1 MMSKNENKVSLGSIF
16 KEGIFSGNPL
26 FIQLLGLCPALAITT
41 SIMNAVGMTMA
52 FTFVLVLSN
61 ITISLIRKIVP
72 DEIRIPVYI
81 IVVATFVTCV
91 SLLMQA
97 FMPTLYDSLAT
108 FVNLIVVNC
117 IILGRAE
124 AFASKNKV
132 VPSIIDALGQS
143 LGYGLALLI
152 VSALREIIGTQSITL
167 SNPFDSTQSY
177 TLEFIIKFGDQFK
190 IDFTQFKI
198 SFFTSAAGAF
208 VTMGIILAVI
218 AAMKQAKENKAKKGD
233 AK

>member
-1 MMSKNENKVSLGSIF
+1 MSKNENKVSLGSIF
-16 KEGIFSGNPL
+16 KEGVFTGNPL
-26 FIQLLGLCPALAITT
+26 FVQLLGLCPALAITT

-52 FTFVLVLSN
+52 FTFVLILSN

-97 FMPTLYDSLAT
+97 FMPALYDSLAT

-132 VPSIIDALGQS
+132 VPSIVDALGQS

-152 VSALREIIGTQSITL
+152 ISAIREIIGTQSITL
-167 SNPFDSTQSY
+167 SNPFDSTQSV
-177 TLEFIIKFGDQFK
+177 TLNLLTE
-190 IDFTQFKI
+190 FKI

>member
-1 MMSKNENKVSLGSIF
+1 MSKNENKVSLGSIF
-16 KEGIFSGNPL
+16 KEGIFTGNPL
-26 FIQLLGLCPALAITT
+26 FVQLLGLCPALAITT

-52 FTFVLVLSN
+52 FTFVLILSN

-97 FMPTLYDSLAT
+97 FMPALYDSLAT

-132 VPSIIDALGQS
+132 VPSIVDALGQS

-152 VSALREIIGTQSITL
+152 ISAIREIIGTQSITL
-167 SNPFDSTQSY
+167 SNPFDSTQSV
-177 TLEFIIKFGDQFK
+177 TLDLLTE
-190 IDFTQFKI
+190 FKI

>member
-1 MMSKNENKVSLGSIF
+1 MSKNENKVSLGSIF
-16 KEGIFSGNPL
+16 KEGIFTGNPL
-26 FIQLLGLCPALAITT
+26 FVQLLGLCPALAITT

-52 FTFVLVLSN
+52 FTFVLILSN

-97 FMPTLYDSLAT
+97 FMPALYDSLAT

-132 VPSIIDALGQS
+132 VPSIVDALGQS

-152 VSALREIIGTQSITL
+152 ISAIREIIGTQSITL
-167 SNPFDSTQSY
+167 SNPFDSTQSVTY
-177 TLEFIIKFGDQFK
+177 NLLPE
-190 IDFTQFKI
+190 FKI

>member
-1 MMSKNENKVSLGSIF
+1 MEKENKVSLGSIF

-26 FIQLLGLCPALAITT
+26 FVQLLGLCPALAITD

-52 FTFVLVLSN
+52 FTFVLLLSN
-61 ITISLIRKIVP
+61 ITISLIRNIIP
-72 DEIRIPVYI
+72 GEIRIPVYI

-97 FMPTLYDSLAT
+97 FTPALYTSLST

-132 VPSIIDALGQS
+132 VPSIVDAVGQS
-143 LGYGLALLI
+143 LGYGLALFV
-152 VSALREIIGTQSITL
+152 VSFIREVLGKQSITL
-167 SNPFDSTQSY
+167 SNPFDASQSV
-177 TLEFIIKFGDQFK
+177 TLPLLTDL
-190 IDFTQFKI
+190 KI
-198 SFFTSAAGAF
+198 SFFTSSAGAF
-208 VTMGIILAVI
+208 VTMGILLAVI
-218 AAMKQAKENKAKKGD
+218 AAIRQAKEEKAKKGD

>member
-1 MMSKNENKVSLGSIF
+1 
-16 KEGIFSGNPL
+16 
-26 FIQLLGLCPALAITT
+26 
-41 SIMNAVGMTMA
+41 
-52 FTFVLVLSN
+52 
-61 ITISLIRKIVP
+61 
-72 DEIRIPVYI
+72 
-81 IVVATFVTCV
+81 
-91 SLLMQA
+91 MQA
-97 FMPTLYDSLAT
+97 FMPALYDSLAT

-132 VPSIIDALGQS
+132 VPSIVDALGQS

-152 VSALREIIGTQSITL
+152 ISAIREIIGTQSITL
-167 SNPFDSTQSY
+167 SNPFDSTQSV
-177 TLEFIIKFGDQFK
+177 TLNLLTE
-190 IDFTQFKI
+190 FKI

>member
-1 MMSKNENKVSLGSIF
+1 MSKNENKVSLGSIF

-26 FIQLLGLCPALAITT
+26 FVQLLGLCPALAITT

-52 FTFVLVLSN
+52 FTFVLILSN

-97 FMPTLYDSLAT
+97 FMPALYDSLAT

-132 VPSIIDALGQS
+132 IPSIVDALGQS

-152 VSALREIIGTQSITL
+152 ISAIREIIGTQSITL
-167 SNPFDSTQSY
+167 SNPFDSTQSV
-177 TLEFIIKFGDQFK
+177 TLNLLTE
-190 IDFTQFKI
+190 FKI

>member
-1 MMSKNENKVSLGSIF
+1 MENKNKVSLKSVF
-16 KEGIFSGNPL
+16 KDGVLTSNPL
-26 FIQLLGLCPALAITT
+26 FVSLLGLCPALAITDKF
-41 SIMNAVGMTMA
+41 MNAIGMTFA
-52 FTFVLVLSN
+52 FFFVLLLSN
-61 ITISLIRKIVP
+61 VVISLLRNLIP

-81 IVVATFVTCV
+81 IIVATFVTCV

-97 FMPTLYDSLAT
+97 FMPALYDSLAT

-132 VPSIIDALGQS
+132 VPSIVDALGQS

-152 VSALREIIGTQSITL
+152 ISAIREIIGTQSITL
-167 SNPFDSTQSY
+167 SNPFDSTQSV
-177 TLEFIIKFGDQFK
+177 TLNLLTE
-190 IDFTQFKI
+190 FKI

>member
-1 MMSKNENKVSLGSIF
+1 MSKNENKVSLGSIF
-16 KEGIFSGNPL
+16 KEGVFTGNPL
-26 FIQLLGLCPALAITT
+26 FVQLLGLCPALAITT

-52 FTFVLVLSN
+52 FTFVLILSN

-97 FMPTLYDSLAT
+97 FMPALYDSLAT

-124 AFASKNKV
+124 AFASKNGPVASLFDAIGMGIGFV
-132 VPSIIDALGQS
+132 V
-143 LGYGLALLI
+143 
-152 VSALREIIGTQSITL
+152 
-167 SNPFDSTQSY
+167 
-177 TLEFIIKFGDQFK
+177 
-190 IDFTQFKI
+190 
-198 SFFTSAAGAF
+198 GAF
-208 VTMGIILAVI
+208 MVKSNKDLSKAVDKGKQVIEDTIENGKDKLEEVTKPK
-218 AAMKQAKENKAKKGD
+218 KQTNKK
-233 AK
+233 

>member
-1 MMSKNENKVSLGSIF
+1 MSKNENKVSLGSIF
-16 KEGIFSGNPL
+16 KEGIFTGNPL
-26 FIQLLGLCPALAITT
+26 FVQLLGLCPALAITT

-52 FTFVLVLSN
+52 FTFVLILSN

-97 FMPTLYDSLAT
+97 LMPALYDSLAT

-132 VPSIIDALGQS
+132 VPSIVDALGQS

-152 VSALREIIGTQSITL
+152 ISAIREIIGTQSITL
-167 SNPFDSTQSY
+167 SNPFDSTQSV
-177 TLEFIIKFGDQFK
+177 TLDLLTE
-190 IDFTQFKI
+190 FKI

>member
-1 MMSKNENKVSLGSIF
+1 MSKNENKVSLGSIF
-16 KEGIFSGNPL
+16 KEGVFTGNPL
-26 FIQLLGLCPALAITT
+26 FVQLLGLCPALAITT

-52 FTFVLVLSN
+52 FTFVLILSN

-97 FMPTLYDSLAT
+97 FMPALYDSLAT

-132 VPSIIDALGQS
+132 VPSIVDALGQS

-152 VSALREIIGTQSITL
+152 ISAIREIVGTQSITL
-167 SNPFDSTQSY
+167 SNPLDSTQSV
-177 TLEFIIKFGDQFK
+177 TLNLLTE
-190 IDFTQFKI
+190 FKI

-218 AAMKQAKENKAKKGD
+218 AAMKQAKEEKAKKGD

>member
-1 MMSKNENKVSLGSIF
+1 MSKNENKVSLGSIF
-16 KEGIFSGNPL
+16 KEGIFTGNPL
-26 FIQLLGLCPALAITT
+26 FVQLLGLCPALAITT

-52 FTFVLVLSN
+52 FTFVLILSN

-97 FMPTLYDSLAT
+97 FMPALYDSLAT

-152 VSALREIIGTQSITL
+152 ISAIREIIGTQSITL
-167 SNPFDSTQSY
+167 SNPFDSTQSV
-177 TLEFIIKFGDQFK
+177 TLNLLTE
-190 IDFTQFKI
+190 FKI

>member
-1 MMSKNENKVSLGSIF
+1 MSKNENKVSLGSIF
-16 KEGIFSGNPL
+16 KEGVFTGNPL
-26 FIQLLGLCPALAITT
+26 FVQLLGLCPALAITT
-41 SIMNAVGMTMA
+41 SIMNAVGMTIA
-52 FTFVLVLSN
+52 FTFVLLLSN

-132 VPSIIDALGQS
+132 VPSIVDALGQS
-143 LGYGLALLI
+143 LGYGLALLVI
-152 VSALREIIGTQSITL
+152 SAIREIIGTQSITL
-167 SNPFDSTQSY
+167 SNPFDSTQSV
-177 TLEFIIKFGDQFK
+177 TLNLLTE
-190 IDFTQFKI
+190 FKI

>member
-1 MMSKNENKVSLGSIF
+1 MSKNENKVSLGSIF
-16 KEGIFSGNPL
+16 KEGIFTGNPL
-26 FIQLLGLCPALAITT
+26 FVQLLGLCPALAITT

-52 FTFVLVLSN
+52 FTFVLILSN

-97 FMPTLYDSLAT
+97 FMPALYDSLAT

-132 VPSIIDALGQS
+132 VPSIVDALGQS

-152 VSALREIIGTQSITL
+152 ISAIREIIGTQSITL
-167 SNPFDSTQSY
+167 SNPFDSTQSL
-177 TLEFIIKFGDQFK
+177 TLDLLTE
-190 IDFTQFKI
+190 FKI

>member
-1 MMSKNENKVSLGSIF
+1 
-16 KEGIFSGNPL
+16 
-26 FIQLLGLCPALAITT
+26 
-41 SIMNAVGMTMA
+41 
-52 FTFVLVLSN
+52 
-61 ITISLIRKIVP
+61 
-72 DEIRIPVYI
+72 
-81 IVVATFVTCV
+81 
-91 SLLMQA
+91 MQA
-97 FMPTLYDSLAT
+97 FMPALYDSLAT

-152 VSALREIIGTQSITL
+152 ISAIREIIGTQSITL
-167 SNPFDSTQSY
+167 SNPFDSTQSV
-177 TLEFIIKFGDQFK
+177 TLDLLPEL
-190 IDFTQFKI
+190 KI